1 MRVARERLIFHA
13 LCFLED
19 EARRAVEEGQLQPSA
34 ALRLAIGFLFA
45 VSRDDLDANPEH
57 ACRLIWDELTQRS
70 EVNTRTAAGFGR
82 WQTLNSCL
90 NAIAQAAGMPR
101 DHEYD
106 EARSRYRKRIEAR
119 RPAKR

>member
-1 MRVARERLIFHA
+1 M
-13 LCFLED
+13 
-19 EARRAVEEGQLQPSA
+19 EEGQLQPSA